1 MYKNLCGY
9 RCHCDFSAC
18 RAFACNHVVRLLG
31 VVSDGQP
38 ALLIMELMEKGD
50 LKNFLRMHRPV
61 EEVGGMRGFLT
72 VVKLCTQC

>member
-1 MYKNLCGY
+1 M
-9 RCHCDFSAC
+9 HCVSFLGLFSVT
-18 RAFACNHVVRLLG
+18 RAFSCNHVVRLLG

-61 EEVGGMRGFLT
+61 EEVSGSEDTFKKIVNR
-72 VVKLCTQC
+72 V